1 MKLIIT
7 RRAEKDLASI
17 DKPTANRIRAALDR
31 MVINPMAVDLKKLE
45 GMPDIWRLRVGR
57 WRVIFRITGEEV
69 IAYALRIKQRREVY
83 RT

>member
-31 MVINPMAVDLKKLE
+31 MVINPMAVDLKKL
-45 GMPDIWRLRVGR
+45 
-57 WRVIFRITGEEV
+57 
-69 IAYALRIKQRREVY
+69 RRDAGY
-83 RT
+83 LAA